1 MVFLRRKMPENN
13 TLKYRVEQLEKNY
26 YSLDSK
32 MEKLMTNDIPHLNQA
47 MASLK
52 VRMDVLTVVNVGAI
66 IFGLIISKMF

>member
-1 MVFLRRKMPENN
+1 MPENN